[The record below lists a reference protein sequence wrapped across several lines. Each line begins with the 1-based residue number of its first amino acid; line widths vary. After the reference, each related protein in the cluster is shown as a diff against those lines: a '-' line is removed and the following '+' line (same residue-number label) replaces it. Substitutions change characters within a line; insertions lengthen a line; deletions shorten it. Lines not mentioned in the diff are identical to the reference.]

1 MRSVIMGSSNKKGR
15 KVPKGKEPVMIV
27 SICAAALLA
36 VAVFALAGCIAAVTL

>member
-1 MRSVIMGSSNKKGR
+1 MGSSNKKGR
-15 KVPKGKEPVMIV
+15 KVPKGKKPVMIV